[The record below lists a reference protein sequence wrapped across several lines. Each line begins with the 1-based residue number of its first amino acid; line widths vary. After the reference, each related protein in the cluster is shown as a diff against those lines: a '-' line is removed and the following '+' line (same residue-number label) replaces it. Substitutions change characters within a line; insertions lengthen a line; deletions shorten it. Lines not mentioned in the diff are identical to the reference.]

1 MKILQ
6 INCIANSCSTGRIA
20 EQIGELAQQ
29 EGWESYIAYGQYAY
43 TSSSK
48 LIRIANKFD
57 LGIHFIETRLLDR
70 HGLSSRLA
78 TKRLIKKVK
87 EINPDIIHLHNIHG
101 YYLNYPILCDYL
113 ISSGKP
119 VVWTM
124 HDCWAL
130 TGHCAYFDTANC
142 ERWKSGCFQCPLK
155 SIYPK
160 SIFAD
165 RSQKN
170 YIQKTQWFTAL
181 DNLTIV
187 AVSGW
192 LNDIVKQSILKE
204 KRLELIHNGIDIKR
218 FHPVE
223 NVDNHYH
230 FQGKKV
236 LLGVVASWTV
246 EKGFYDFISLSKHI
260 SDEYCIVM
268 VGVND
273 SMKKKL
279 PHNIIG
285 INKTENL
292 ETLSQLYSRALV
304 LLTLSHNDTFPTTNL
319 EALACGTP
327 VITYPTGGSPEAV
340 DDKTGFVVEA
350 GDFDKVIEAIKII
363 DTNGKAY
370 YSQNCRTRA
379 LEYFD
384 KDKQL
389 AKYIELYK
397 SITNQL

>member
-20 EQIGELAQQ
+20 EQVGELAQQ

>member
-170 YIQKTQWFTAL
+170 YSQKTQWFTAL

-397 SITNQL
+397 SITNKL

>member
-170 YIQKTQWFTAL
+170 YTQKTQWFTAL

-384 KDKQL
+384 KDKQF

>member
-20 EQIGELAQQ
+20 EQVGELAQQ

-204 KRLELIHNGIDIKR
+204 KRLELIPNGIDIKR

-236 LLGVVASWTV
+236 LLGVVASWTA
-246 EKGFYDFISLSKHI
+246 ENGFYDFISLSKHI

>member
-1 MKILQ
+1 MRILQ

-170 YIQKTQWFTAL
+170 YIQKMQWFTAL

>member
-1 MKILQ
+1 MRILQ

-20 EQIGELAQQ
+20 EQVGELAQQ

-327 VITYPTGGSPEAV
+327 IITYPTGGSPEAV

>member
-142 ERWKSGCFQCPLK
+142 ERWKEGCFQCPLK

-170 YIQKTQWFTAL
+170 YSQKTQWFTAL

>member
-20 EQIGELAQQ
+20 EQVGELAQQ

-170 YIQKTQWFTAL
+170 YSQKTQWFTAL

>member
-48 LIRIANKFD
+48 LIRIASKFD
-57 LGIHFIETRLLDR
+57 LGIHFLETRVLDR
-70 HGLSSRLA
+70 HGLSSRWA
-78 TKRLIKKVK
+78 TKRLIQKIK

-101 YYLNYPILCDYL
+101 YYLNYPILCEYL

-142 ERWKSGCFQCPLK
+142 ERWKSGCYQCPLK

-165 RSQKN
+165 RSVKN
-170 YIQKTQWFTAL
+170 YSEKSRWFTAL

-187 AVSGW
+187 AVSNW
-192 LNDIVKQSILKE
+192 LNDVVKQSILKE
-204 KRLELIHNGIDIKR
+204 KSLTLIHNGIDIKR

-223 NVDNHYH
+223 KIDSRFH

-236 LLGVVASWTV
+236 LLGVGAAWTV
-246 EKGFYDFISLSKHI
+246 EKGFNDFIELSKHI
-260 SDEYCIVM
+260 SEEYCIVM
-268 VGVND
+268 LGVND
-273 SMKKKL
+273 RMKKKL

-285 INKTENL
+285 INKTENIDI
-292 ETLSQLYSRALV
+292 LSQLYSRALV

-340 DDKTGFVVEA
+340 DDKTGFVVEV
-350 GDFDKVIEAIKII
+350 GDFDKVIGAIRII
-363 DTNGKAY
+363 DNKGKAF
-370 YSQNCRTRA
+370 YSQNCRARA

-384 KDKQL
+384 KDKQF

-397 SITNQL
+397 SITNKR

>member
-170 YIQKTQWFTAL
+170 YSQKTQWFTAL

-389 AKYIELYK
+389 DKYIELYK

>member
-142 ERWKSGCFQCPLK
+142 ERWKSWCFQCPLK

-170 YIQKTQWFTAL
+170 YSQKTQWFTAL

>member
-170 YIQKTQWFTAL
+170 YSQKTQWFTAL

>member
-204 KRLELIHNGIDIKR
+204 KRLELIPNGIDIKR

>member
-1 MKILQ
+1 MRILQ

-20 EQIGELAQQ
+20 EQVGELAQQ

-170 YIQKTQWFTAL
+170 YSQKTQWFTAL

>member
-236 LLGVVASWTV
+236 LLGVVASWTA

>member
-20 EQIGELAQQ
+20 EQIGELAKQ

-142 ERWKSGCFQCPLK
+142 ERWKEGCFQCPLK

-170 YIQKTQWFTAL
+170 YSQKTQWFTAL

>member
-170 YIQKTQWFTAL
+170 YTQKTQWFTAL

>member
-1 MKILQ
+1 MRILQ

-20 EQIGELAQQ
+20 EQVGELAQQ